1 MLNNLAIMKTLKSA
15 LLGTKNLEDSHAE
28 IMLQQLKDIIRQHR
42 AVIITRLLGDLPTYL
57 DYKFQ
62 LAKPTKTQLDYVKDE
77 LLALKNSGVELT
89 HYEAVLN
96 QLETKTV
103 VHLTNEPFYVELDA
117 LVNNHLKEQE
127 IKKFKLQPAQV

>member
-103 VHLTNEPFYVELDA
+103 VHLTNEPFYVEIDA

>member
-1 MLNNLAIMKTLKSA
+1 LLNNLAIMKTLKSA
-15 LLGTKNLEDSHAE
+15 LLGAKNLEDSHAE

-96 QLETKTV
+96 QLETKNV
-103 VHLTNEPFYVELDA
+103 VHLTNEPFYVEIDA

>member
-1 MLNNLAIMKTLKSA
+1 MKTLKSA
-15 LLGTKNLEDSHAE
+15 LLGAKNLEDSHAE
-28 IMLQQLKDIIRQHR
+28 IMLQQVKDIIRQHR
-42 AVIITRLLGDLPTYL
+42 AVIITRLLSDLPTYL

-62 LAKPTKTQLDYVKDE
+62 LTKPTKTQLEYVKDE

-96 QLETKTV
+96 QLQTKNV
-103 VHLTNEPFYVELDA
+103 VHLTNEPFYVEIDA

>member
-1 MLNNLAIMKTLKSA
+1 LLNNLAIMKTLKSA

-28 IMLQQLKDIIRQHR
+28 IMLQQVKDIIRQHR

-103 VHLTNEPFYVELDA
+103 VHLTNEPFYVEIDA